1 MLGNG
6 ASFWADI
13 TLLTYILLIL
23 PLMLLGYYFA
33 RRKLFDP
40 QHKIVMTL
48 VLMLNYLLIASVM
61 LRSFANGVA
70 PGIPDNL
77 SDLRVLLP
85 TLHMIIGSVAQ
96 LSATYLVLLM
106 WTENTRFENIV
117 IYRVKR
123 FKNLM
128 RFTLVLWITT
138 IVMGFGIYAIWYD
151 AGSIVGAS
159 DAPDAVSTEEVM
171 PEVAITEEVSP
182 NIEVIEEITPEVET
196 TEAVGANAVE
206 TPAGAVIEE
215 AIAVTPAVATT
226 EEPDLVT
233 TEEALPCFATTEEAI
248 IAVTEEVD
256 VEDEACEDFLDE
268 LEDQLEDAEKAREE
282 AEEERRDND

>member
-1 MLGNG
+1 MLGTG
-6 ASFWADI
+6 ASFWADA
-13 TLLTYILLIL
+13 TLLAYILLIL

-48 VLMLNYLLIASVM
+48 VLMLNYLLIVSVM

-85 TLHMIIGSVAQ
+85 TLHMIIGAIAQ

-123 FKNLM
+123 FKNMM
-128 RFTLVLWITT
+128 RFTLILWITT

-151 AGSIVGAS
+151 TGVNPEV
-159 DAPDAVSTEEVM
+159 DAPPAVSTEAVEPDVD
-171 PEVAITEEVSP
+171 VTEEAQVDSTEQP
-182 NIEVIEEITPEVET
+182 DLVVTEEPSVDTTEEIAPS
-196 TEAVGANAVE
+196 AS
-206 TPAGAVIEE
+206 
-215 AIAVTPAVATT
+215 AIPDVATT
-226 EEPDLVT
+226 EEP
-233 TEEALPCFATTEEAI
+233 
-248 IAVTEEVD
+248 
-256 VEDEACEDFLDE
+256 
-268 LEDQLEDAEKAREE
+268 
-282 AEEERRDND
+282 